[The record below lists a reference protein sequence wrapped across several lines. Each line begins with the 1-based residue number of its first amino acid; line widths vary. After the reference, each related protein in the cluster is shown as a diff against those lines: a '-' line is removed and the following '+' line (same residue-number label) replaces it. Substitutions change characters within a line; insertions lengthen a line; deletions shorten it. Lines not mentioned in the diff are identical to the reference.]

1 MRYLRGLIIIII
13 SIGLHLLF
21 AQGLW
26 FASKMTYTPPRK
38 VSVVELLEKPEL
50 PLRPHQADKK
60 ASQDEKEFVRKAEVP
75 KEILTKEEKKKRF
88 ASADEQNVLEEQR
101 AREVAIT
108 RNRAASVNAQK
119 IQPSHS
125 PKSARAGKFNFSP
138 VSALERAKREIMEDK
153 TGGGIAVAEAE
164 KTQPRPNEN
173 NGEDDSRYL
182 PVPNFGAFDRGIST
196 VGETL
201 PQDIKF
207 GDFTALNT
215 DKNLFYS
222 FYARMEEM
230 TRYRWETYAK
240 AAVNDIG
247 LTSKVL
253 MAKDM
258 WTTKLEIILD
268 RYGTFQHAIL
278 QDSSGIATLDSAPVQ
293 AFRDAGQFPNP
304 PPEMVK
310 ADGFIHI
317 YYAFSVNVV
326 PRYAAQ

>member
-1 MRYLRGLIIIII
+1 MRYLRGFII
-13 SIGLHLLF
+13 SIGVHILL
-21 AQGLW
+21 ALVLW
-26 FASKMTYTPPRK
+26 LAPKQQFVPHQK
-38 VSVVELLEKPEL
+38 VSIVELLEKPEL
-50 PLRPHQADKK
+50 PARPHQLDKK
-60 ASQDEKEFVRKAEVP
+60 ASQDEKEFVRKADIP
-75 KEILTKEEKKKRF
+75 KEILTKDEKKKRF

-101 AREVAIT
+101 AREVALT
-108 RNRAASVNAQK
+108 KNRSAAAEAKKMAQ
-119 IQPSHS
+119 SHT
-125 PKSARAGKFNFSP
+125 PKSARQGKLNFSP
-138 VSALERAKREIMEDK
+138 TSPLDRAKREILEDE
-153 TGGGIAVAEAE
+153 TGGGVRVAAVD
-164 KTQPRPNEN
+164 KTQPQKNDN

-182 PVPNFGAFDRGIST
+182 PMPNFGGFDRGAST

-240 AAVNDIG
+240 AAVNEIG
-247 LTSKVL
+247 VTSKTL

-278 QDSSGIATLDSAPVQ
+278 QDSSGITTLDSAPVQ
-293 AFRDAGQFPNP
+293 AFRDAGRFPNP
-304 PPEMVK
+304 PSEMVK

-317 YYAFSVNVV
+317 FYAFSVNVV